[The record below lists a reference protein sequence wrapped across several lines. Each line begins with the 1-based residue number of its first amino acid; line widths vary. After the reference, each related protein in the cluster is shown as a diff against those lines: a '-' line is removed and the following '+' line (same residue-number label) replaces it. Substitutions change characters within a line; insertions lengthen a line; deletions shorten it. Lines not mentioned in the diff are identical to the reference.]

1 MSKLKVALLEDSKE
15 LLKDLKYT
23 LEEIGLVE
31 VVAAATSSDEFLKKV
46 AATKPDAVLLDIDL
60 QGDAMSGLD
69 VAVKLRLPV
78 LFISGKMKDY
88 YESVSAINI
97 ELKEVPV
104 DYITKPASIDKLNAI
119 LPKFIQQVRAMAQP
133 LEVVLS
139 LKDEGRQTIKVNSI
153 VCLCATKDSGSASN
167 NKEIHFIDR
176 RPALLIDFS
185 FTAMEEKGLPKE
197 QFLTIHKSFRVN
209 ANHVTGREGN
219 ELVVMAMDTENEMVE
234 KRLPISE
241 NYQPAIRARYR

>member
-1 MSKLKVALLEDSKE
+1 MNRLKVALLDDSAI
-15 LLKDLKYT
+15 LLKDLKYQIEST
-23 LEEIGLVE
+23 GLVD
-31 VVAAATSSDEFLKKV
+31 VVAWATNADELLDKV
-46 AATKPDAVLLDIDL
+46 RTARPDILLLDIDL

-88 YESVSAINI
+88 YESVSTINV

-119 LPKFIQQVRAMAQP
+119 LPKFIQQVRAMAKP
-133 LEVVLS
+133 VGIKLA
-139 LKDEGRQTIKVNSI
+139 LKDEGRKEFQLDRI
-153 VCLCATKDSGSASN
+153 VCLCADKEVGSASG

-176 RPALLIDFS
+176 PPGVLVDFS
-185 FTAMEEKGLPKE
+185 FTSMEQKGFPKE

-209 ANHVTGREGN
+209 ATHVLGLEGD
-219 ELVVMAMDTENEMVE
+219 EILVKAMDAQGRHVE
-234 KRLPISE
+234 KRLPVSE
-241 NYQPAIRARYR
+241 NYRPTIRARYR